1 MQWRLGR
8 VPQGLLGEGICG
20 EKAVQWALGE
30 EIALVNSVCAVVQ
43 LADGQ
48 CCSTEEYAPRSVMGL
63 VVQTRLAILDQSPK
77 V

>member
-8 VPQGLLGEGICG
+8 APQGLLDGGICD

-30 EIALVNSVCAVVQ
+30 GIALVNSVCAV

-48 CCSTEEYAPRSVMGL
+48 CCSTGEYAPRSVMGL
-63 VVQTRLAILDQSPK
+63 VVQTRLAILDRSPK